1 VLSRARGTPNMALRD
16 ARIDSRV
23 APFFEQLVRFEV
35 RGSDFILELA
45 NPSEAVAFWKAQE
58 PTGDLLVP
66 RMDTGTRGVVSLA
79 DRGLSDVPLVGGKA
93 AQMAELGNVP
103 LCPDRTSIPSLAFA
117 IPVVYSYEHF
127 TASGAKAL
135 LAQLE
140 QDPAFLADSA
150 VRDAGLARVRKAIV
164 DYPLDPALHAEV
176 LAAIQTRWP
185 DQKVRLRSSSNV
197 EDLAGFNGAGVY
209 LSLGLD
215 ADELEPKLA
224 EAIREIW
231 GSLWRLRAYDE
242 RAYYKVDQNHIAMGV
257 LIHQGYPSEKVNG
270 VAISRNELDP
280 AQASRY
286 YFNTHVGEALVTNPA
301 PGIVSEESSFEY
313 NGWVTAAYYSRSTF
327 SPDAHILSETE
338 SAQLWCNLHAIHEHF
353 RPLLDPES
361 KNPWFAMDIEFKLMG
376 EQRDLVIKQAR
387 PYSYGAEAPAGWCDL

>member
-1 VLSRARGTPNMALRD
+1 
-16 ARIDSRV
+16 
-23 APFFEQLVRFEV
+23 
-35 RGSDFILELA
+35 
-45 NPSEAVAFWKAQE
+45 
-58 PTGDLLVP
+58 
-66 RMDTGTRGVVSLA
+66 
-79 DRGLSDVPLVGGKA
+79 
-93 AQMAELGNVP
+93 
-103 LCPDRTSIPSLAFA
+103 
-117 IPVVYSYEHF
+117 
-127 TASGAKAL
+127 
-135 LAQLE
+135 
-140 QDPAFLADSA
+140 

-197 EDLAGFNGAGVY
+197 EDLAGFNGAGLY

-270 VAISRNELDP
+270 VAISRNVLDP

-286 YFNTHVGEALVTNPA
+286 YFNTQVGEALVTNPA